1 MNNIEANYEIQ
12 NEFQK
17 KEQNE
22 DIQEEA
28 KLII

>member
-1 MNNIEANYEIQ
+1 MNNIEENYEIQ

-17 KEQNE
+17 KDQNE
-22 DIQEEA
+22 DIQEET